1 MTAQTGNNK
10 NLTMIAKKLT
20 EAGYYTAQVGK
31 CACFSRFFR
40 PGFRADTETPLGAW
54 GAAQGIRVSSATST
68 RPTAAASTPRSASSA
83 AARITSASATAA
95 VHDHLSVCKR
105 PFSPGGAVLNRWRHG
120 REQDPLRRRPAPRL
134 PVRQRLG
141 YAKVQLP
148 GPLHAVRRGLSDGRR
163 RECSPFASQLPH
175 IMPSKHQ
182 RQRLKAWADC
192 CRD

>member
-1 MTAQTGNNK
+1 MPGRSAGASFLTGRIPGHGIQETNLGMTAQTGNNK

-31 CACFSRFFR
+31 CACISRFFR

-120 REQDPLRRRPAPRL
+120 REQDPLRR
-134 PVRQRLG
+134 
-141 YAKVQLP
+141 
-148 GPLHAVRRGLSDGRR
+148 
-163 RECSPFASQLPH
+163 
-175 IMPSKHQ
+175 
-182 RQRLKAWADC
+182 
-192 CRD
+192 